1 MWNKLREPLR
11 EKMEELGFSQLNE
24 LQSEALEKFRAGKQ
38 LVIEA
43 SEGSGKSFF
52 GALSLV
58 QKIEVPTEGSPR
70 GIMICLS
77 DEEARATHAFLL
89 PIAKA
94 FDLTVDLV
102 TEKGNKLQQRN
113 DLFDGTEIIIGT
125 PKRLHELYIQN
136 GFNVGKIS
144 VFVVDDFDQQ
154 MKKGLNMQ
162 ISRLAES
169 LPKCQHIYLTNSVSD
184 ARVQQYLESVVPHA
198 QVVEER

>member
-1 MWNKLREPLR
+1 MWTKLRQPLR
-11 EKMEELGFSQLNE
+11 EKLEELGITELNE

-43 SEGSGKSFF
+43 SEGAGKTFF

-58 QKIEVPTEGSPR
+58 QKIEIPTEGSPR

-77 DEEARATHAFLL
+77 DDEARAAHSFLL

-94 FDLTVDLV
+94 FDLTVDLI

-136 GFNVGKIS
+136 GFNVGKMS

-154 MKKGLNMQ
+154 MKKGFNMQ

-169 LPKCQHIYLTNSVSD
+169 LPKCQHVYLTNSTSD
-184 ARVQQYLESVVPHA
+184 SRVQQYLETFVPNV
-198 QVVEER
+198 QVIEEQ